1 MRRSAALALVGAAL
15 AAAPAGAVELE
26 GSWYVLVHYQDKES
40 PKPDAW
46 RWEDRVWKFEK
57 KGDRLEWTEYPIV
70 VFDDEKGRFENL
82 GRMGHESR
90 VAGAWEPSPAQLADV
105 KDGLQVNSLGV
116 KTKSLRAKDGGAAW
130 SSNEGASSTS
140 ASVITYTE
148 HWSVEGLP
156 DRPVFS
162 RDDSMGSSSAEE
174 MSGRTEYRTAEV
186 VDGGEE
192 LHGSFD
198 RDGTRIGNFRMIRS
212 GQTEAVKGSGLTQGQ
227 RAMQMFARQ
236 AGLDLSAEQIKAL
249 TSGKLAPGAPV
260 PEDVRAGVRAE
271 IRRSVEEAFR
281 QQSTDPRTASAQV
294 DGLTRKIEHL
304 ILDEGKS
311 PEEVQEMLKR
321 GEITP

>member
-1 MRRSAALALVGAAL
+1 MRGALLGLVAASLAI
-15 AAAPAGAVELE
+15 APAARAVELE
-26 GSWYVLVHYQDKES
+26 GTWYVLVHYQDKES
-40 PKPDAW
+40 PKPEAW
-46 RWEDRVWKFEK
+46 HWEDRVWKFER
-57 KGDRLEWTEYPIV
+57 KGDRLEWTDYPIV
-70 VFDDEKGRFENL
+70 VFEDERGRFENL
-82 GRMGHESR
+82 GHMGRESR

-116 KTKSLRAKDGGAAW
+116 KTKSLRAKDAGAAW
-130 SSNEGASSTS
+130 SSSEGAGPNS

-162 RDDSMGSSSAEE
+162 RADSMGSGGAEE

-227 RAMQMFARQ
+227 RTMQMFARQ

-249 TSGKLAPGAPV
+249 TSGKLAPGTPV
-260 PEDVRAGVRAE
+260 PEEVRTSVRAE

-281 QQSTDPRTASAQV
+281 QQSTDPRSASAQV

-304 ILDEGKS
+304 ILDEGKT

-321 GEITP
+321 GELTP